1 MKRLFLL
8 LIAGVFMTGINAQDY
23 IPTKEDLEKFY
34 KTKTYVVLENNPLLQ
49 YNFMIKDVIEREWTL
64 TDYEFIPYREF
75 EDLRTNPDYSFLILT
90 EVTFQK
96 DKTDARYNFLHLLLG
111 GDYFRINEMPAI
123 CSVPL
128 SYYGVE
134 EDSYIYK
141 LGVLVRFM
149 QDHVKMIYENPGMI
163 SDNVFK
169 HYNDNMGD
177 IKNKSLY
184 LIESE
189 LSTDVNS
196 ARRIKSVY
204 PYQFK
209 IVTADDIMKAIEEKN
224 DDVVFLHKVGPE
236 GTKLKA
242 RCYKMLIGASDARF
256 YYFDY
261 HMINSK
267 RPDGFLEKDFKKM
280 SRK

>member
-267 RPDGFLEKDFKKM
+267 NPDGFLEKDFKKM